1 MTGPGSGP
9 GNVEQKE
16 RRARALTVKIVA
28 ALIVLYII
36 AVVGYFIHDH
46 LL

>member
-1 MTGPGSGP
+1 MTGPEPGP
-9 GNVEQKE
+9 GDAE
-16 RRARALTVKIVA
+16 RREKRTSAITVRIVA